1 MVMAFCYYLLRW
13 RARVNGVLLL
23 YFLLSWF
30 HDKSLVPRFCF
41 AEFAV
46 LVDSP
51 PLKASACGKAS
62 DINAEKPG
70 AGWQFVVTIG
80 DGPGVQCLTWF

>member
-1 MVMAFCYYLLRW
+1 M
-13 RARVNGVLLL
+13 
-23 YFLLSWF
+23 
-30 HDKSLVPRFCF
+30 
-41 AEFAV
+41 
-46 LVDSP
+46 DSP

-70 AGWQFVVTIG
+70 AGWQLVVTIG